1 MRQSATG
8 RRQVEKRLTL
18 VDTDADSRLGQTT
31 TRQQLGHGLDVGG
44 VLLDSGVDLAELE
57 LARLGV
63 ADGASQRVH
72 ENLALQ
78 VRRVRRGVLDLDE
91 RVLDHHVAHGLV
103 RLQGTDAVAR
113 LVRLVVRRVERAEDE
128 ARVQDEDCAADLTE
142 AERGLQSRVRKAR
155 TKQVDNLTM
164 RPALIPA
171 V

>member
-1 MRQSATG
+1 MTSPS
-8 RRQVEKRLTL
+8 LC
-18 VDTDADSRLGQTT
+18 
-31 TRQQLGHGLDVGG
+31 
-44 VLLDSGVDLAELE
+44 VLAW
-57 LARLGV
+57 
-63 ADGASQRVH
+63 
-72 ENLALQ
+72 
-78 VRRVRRGVLDLDE
+78 RGVLDLDE